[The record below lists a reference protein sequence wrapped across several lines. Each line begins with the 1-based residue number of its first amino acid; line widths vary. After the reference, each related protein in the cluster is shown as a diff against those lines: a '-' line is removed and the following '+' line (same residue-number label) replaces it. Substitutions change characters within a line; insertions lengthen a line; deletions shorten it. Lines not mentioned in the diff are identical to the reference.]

1 MKMDARAIDNKAQ
14 EILNRVQQNISS
26 PKLAMVVDKDGK
38 ILECIITDG
47 IGKIVDLTELTYIAK
62 MIAIRYDVAG
72 YHTILNGL
80 QMDVSVFKHV
90 FALSILMK
98 DDNLLIV
105 IVPKTVDVYDIIHTG
120 EDINNFSISPLSD
133 FINK

>member
-1 MKMDARAIDNKAQ
+1 MDTIPIDNKAQ
-14 EILNRVQQNISS
+14 EILNRVQQNISF
-26 PKLAMVVDKDGK
+26 PKLAMIVDKEGK

-47 IGKIVDLTELTYIAK
+47 IGKIIDLTELTYIAR
-62 MIAIRYDVAG
+62 MVAIRYDVAG
-72 YHTILNGL
+72 YHTMLNGL

-105 IVPKTVDVYDIIHTG
+105 IVPKTVNVYDLIHTG
-120 EDINNFSISPLSD
+120 EGVNNFSIFPLSD

>member
-1 MKMDARAIDNKAQ
+1 
-14 EILNRVQQNISS
+14 
-26 PKLAMVVDKDGK
+26 
-38 ILECIITDG
+38 
-47 IGKIVDLTELTYIAK
+47 

-72 YHTILNGL
+72 YQTILNGL